1 MTQSGKDQQ
10 LKSPGDAEN
19 GSVHC
24 HVIFVTANPTSL
36 RVVKSNPPTSPR
48 CVMETSTFVIAL
60 A

>member
-36 RVVKSNPPTSPR
+36 RVVNREYLVTDHS
-48 CVMETSTFVIAL
+48 AL
-60 A
+60 SDSS